1 MRTCVASLSWYD
13 FKVCLHCSVYLYFIL
28 LCVRLL
34 HCVDVPLVVCPSS
47 WWLTFGLFPAL
58 GCREYCRCVFVGVRI
73 FNSFG
78 HIPKSGF
85 VGSCLFYV
93 FNLFLAQDFSKTHY
107 RPPRVWE
114 RLYGTYDTSLDVP
127 GSRSEYERLQIAVMR
142 PRCSRGVWTFR
153 SVLLLLFLSAALP
166 SLAHDREEKALEFGR
181 LGSCLTSTTYWL
193 CSHAQNCLSM
203 PQFPRLKNGRNNTVA
218 LLVIASAVIVSC
230 HSPGGVSDRSLFFHS
245 SGG

>member
-13 FKVCLHCSVYLYFIL
+13 FRVCLHCSVYLYFIL

-93 FNLFLAQDFSKTHY
+93 FNLFLAQEFSKTHY

-142 PRCSRGVWTFR
+142 PRCSRGGGRSAPCSCCSFSPLHCPASPTTEKRRLWNLVVWVHVSPLPLTG
-153 SVLLLLFLSAALP
+153 SAATHRIV
-166 SLAHDREEKALEFGR
+166 SL
-181 LGSCLTSTTYWL
+181 
-193 CSHAQNCLSM
+193 CLSFLVWKTGVIILW
-203 PQFPRLKNGRNNTVA
+203 PFW
-218 LLVIASAVIVSC
+218 LLRVPS
-230 HSPGGVSDRSLFFHS
+230 
-245 SGG
+245 